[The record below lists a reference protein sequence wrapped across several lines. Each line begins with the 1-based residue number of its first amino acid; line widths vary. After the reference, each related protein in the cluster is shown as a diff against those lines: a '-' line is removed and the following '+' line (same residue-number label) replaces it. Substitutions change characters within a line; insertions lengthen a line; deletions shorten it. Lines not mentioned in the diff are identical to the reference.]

1 MSAVTLPDVNF
12 RVYIGPYH
20 LHYNWSG
27 LNTGASFAL
36 GSSTTTSGQ
45 VSGATTLGIASATN
59 YGTAG
64 GVWVGPNGSGQA
76 WEYEQFTNRSGTTL
90 TVVRESTTDRE
101 HNGVHTSG
109 ASVYQFYPVTT
120 NDGQLTITEECDDT
134 ISTITWRATI
144 SGVRAPQHVLR
155 NGHIVVVTSSSNG
168 GSYTIALVGFVE
180 SPTISDDYKNNAEWT
195 LNIVSS
201 AALVAEVDA
210 RGVRVGDA
218 DLADAG
224 SASAVQSLALPYD
237 ERYSGDFT
245 QASPDLSASS
255 AIDNNLN
262 TLWIAEHFT
271 GTDYWT
277 NAGFAI
283 NNDPEN
289 GDDLAFAHLYV
300 NPPPAA
306 GAGARFIELR
316 VRTSTY
322 VRGYALY
329 AANGG
334 SGAEAWLFN
343 GPGDVED
350 GGSIFFVED
359 EEVFARLNPLAQSA
373 AIYENRTF
381 FQNAITAAGGELWLR
396 IGELNSWR
404 NRVRW
409 GTGNGYI
416 NHEDAPSRSWS
427 GATVTA
433 PGLGQTM
440 RYIWTNTSTT
450 AANHWTT
457 DYVRHAGYNIDND
470 DPMWIMTT
478 LPGLGL
484 KLAMDMTDSYPG
496 NGQILFI
503 NGPDDK
509 YSTDGLP
516 SSGRLFFGDEG
527 VDYGSK
533 TDQYVV
539 LAASNSRGAG
549 GTTAVAHSEGDE
561 VYIMDSGTPTDAYLI
576 SGIGWT
582 RNGTIYPKWFKIYTS
597 NLIDNVRTPDDA
609 DYTYDWTLQDNVT
622 SNASNNYFTVLSGT
636 RVKHI
641 LIEIMSM
648 TTDPARPRINEINA
662 IVDPSLHN
670 SNLWLAADTSA
681 GTLISQVLVN
691 AGIPVGAISHTGTP
705 EIAQAVTADD
715 NAWSVVA
722 DLAEYTGV
730 RVTVAR
736 DSKFV
741 IATDTFWTG
750 SPSAT
755 IQWTRTN
762 ASSIQVSFRKVAP
775 VSQVILPWKAPDES
789 DSGKI
794 YYPTTAGR
802 GTKLEKEETLYANS
816 TAATAAARRLYFLR
830 LYPFE
835 ATVQAAID
843 ASSYRAGEAQQIV
856 WTFADDMQQMDRF
869 CVAMSA
875 EHSLSRGNWSSTFRV
890 VQYGHE
896 SNF

>member
-1 MSAVTLPDVNF
+1 MSAITLPDVTF

-27 LNTGASFAL
+27 LNIGASFAL

-76 WEYEQFTNRSGTTL
+76 WEYEQFTNRSSTTL

-120 NDGQLTITEECDDT
+120 NDGQLTISEEADENV
-134 ISTITWRATI
+134 STITWRATI

-168 GSYTIALVGFVE
+168 GSYTISLVGFVE

-224 SASAVQSLALPYD
+224 SASAVQELVLPYD

-245 QASPDLSASS
+245 AAAPDLSASS

-409 GTGNGYI
+409 GTGNGYV

-484 KLAMDMTDSYPG
+484 KTAMPMTTSYPLSG
-496 NGQILFI
+496 DILTI

-516 SSGRLFFGDEG
+516 SSGTLFIGDEKIS
-527 VDYGSK
+527 YSSK
-533 TDQYVV
+533 TDQWVV
-539 LAASNSRGAG
+539 VSGRGAG
-549 GTTAVAHSEGDE
+549 GTTPTAHSEGDE
-561 VYIMDSGTPTDAYLI
+561 VYIMDGGTPTDAYLVG
-576 SGIGWT
+576 GIGWT
-582 RNGTIYPKWFKIYTS
+582 RNGTIYPKWFKVYTS
-597 NLIDNVRTPDDA
+597 SIIDNVRTPDND
-609 DYTYDWTLQDNVT
+609 DYAADWTLQDNVT
-622 SNASNNYFTVLSGT
+622 SNASNNYFTTLSGT

-648 TTDPARPRINEINA
+648 TTDPARPRLNEINA
-662 IVDPSLHN
+662 LVDSSLHN
-670 SNLWLAADTSA
+670 PALWLDADTSA
-681 GTLISQVLVN
+681 GTLISQILIN

-705 EIAQAVTADD
+705 AVAEAVTADD
-715 NAWSVVA
+715 NAWTVIA

-730 RVTVAR
+730 RVTVQR
-736 DSKFV
+736 DSKIV
-741 IATDTFWTG
+741 IAADTFWTG
-750 SPSAT
+750 TPSIAT
-755 IQWTRTN
+755 TWSRSTATSVQK
-762 ASSIQVSFRKVAP
+762 SFRKVSP
-775 VSQVILPWKAPDES
+775 ISQVILSWKTPDGGTK
-789 DSGKI
+789 GKI

-802 GTKLEKEETLYANS
+802 GTKLEKQETMYAS
-816 TAATAAARRLYFLR
+816 ESAATSAARRLYFLR

-835 ATVQAAID
+835 ASVEAATD
-843 ASSYRAGEAQQIV
+843 ASAKRAGEAHEIV
-856 WTFADDMQQMDRF
+856 WQFADDMQALDRLY
-869 CVAMSA
+869 VVMSA
-875 EHSLSRGNWSSTFRV
+875 EHTLSKGNWSSTFRMI
-890 VQYGHE
+890 QYGKE